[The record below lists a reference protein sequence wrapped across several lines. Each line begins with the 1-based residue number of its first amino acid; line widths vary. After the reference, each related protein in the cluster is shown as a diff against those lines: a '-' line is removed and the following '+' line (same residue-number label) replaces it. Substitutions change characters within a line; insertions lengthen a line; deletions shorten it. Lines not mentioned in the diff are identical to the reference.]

1 MPQGPRPDHAP
12 TVDRLQRKKLLAEF
26 DRAWRNGTP
35 PLIEGALPADAK
47 DLVTSDS
54 AWRDLLEEL
63 VKIDL
68 GYRWRAPAEAAR
80 CSGWRAE
87 RPRLDDYVVR
97 YTALGPLDSLSSGL
111 IVEEYWVRHRW
122 GIVPTTTNTL
132 PGSLGRSCATSCAGL
147 MPSWPRS

>member
-1 MPQGPRPDHAP
+1 MGRTYGSARSGRNQRASAGRRTRCFGPMRMPLPRMSMPQGPRPDHAP

-68 GYRWRAPAEAAR
+68 GYRW
-80 CSGWRAE
+80 
-87 RPRLDDYVVR
+87 
-97 YTALGPLDSLSSGL
+97 
-111 IVEEYWVRHRW
+111 
-122 GIVPTTTNTL
+122 
-132 PGSLGRSCATSCAGL
+132 
-147 MPSWPRS
+147 